1 MDHGA
6 VGSDV
11 PTAPPFPQCREVCGL
26 NASDR
31 CAFVLINPDCRS
43 DGGYLDYLEGIF
55 CHFPARLLPLAIT
68 LYVRP
73 CPGGVGC
80 AGERGPWP
88 QQDLM
93 LFPPLWLPPL
103 PPPRLS
109 GCFIC
114 FSFWES
120 PQRSCEFGPG
130 LMSSS

>member
-1 MDHGA
+1 M
-6 VGSDV
+6 
-11 PTAPPFPQCREVCGL
+11 CGL

-31 CAFVLINPDCRS
+31 CAFVRTNPDCRS

-73 CPGGVGC
+73 RAGWG

-93 LFPPLWLPPL
+93 LFPPLWPPPL
-103 PPPRLS
+103 PSPRLS

-114 FSFWES
+114 F
-120 PQRSCEFGPG
+120 
-130 LMSSS
+130 